1 MSKENCLLLL
11 KWSKLQRFKFWKRLY
26 VHYVAFRKVTEA
38 LWTNVHFLKFDGSKY
53 VHSVAF
59 RKTPL
64 IFYFQHW
71 AICNMRCFYNFLT
84 PPLIQRRQEI
94 AIWSFHTHEITDFTA
109 CWIFCLSVQE
119 RLSLELDHI
128 MTRKKILDIL
138 SLIVAIIYMIVC
150 CAIIYG
156 IIIGLKGANDKSI

>member
-11 KWSKLQRFKFWKRLY
+11 TWSKLQRFKFWKRLY

-59 RKTPL
+59 RKTLL

-71 AICNMRCFYNFLT
+71 AICNMRGFYNFLT

-94 AIWSFHTHEITDFTA
+94 ARCSFHTHEIHLLCFISNA
-109 CWIFCLSVQE
+109 YKQRFSQGLQFLKNISNKA
-119 RLSLELDHI
+119 LE
-128 MTRKKILDIL
+128 MKI
-138 SLIVAIIYMIVC
+138 C
-150 CAIIYG
+150 
-156 IIIGLKGANDKSI
+156 

>member
-11 KWSKLQRFKFWKRLY
+11 TWSKLQRFKFWKRLY

-38 LWTNVHFLKFDGSKY
+38 LWTIVHFLKFDGSKY

-71 AICNMRCFYNFLT
+71 AICNMRGFYNFLT

-94 AIWSFHTHEITDFTA
+94 AIMIFSHPWDNRFHSLLNI
-109 CWIFCLSVQE
+109 CLSVQE
-119 RLSLELDHI
+119 RLSLELDNI
-128 MTRKKILDIL
+128 MNRKKFLDIV
-138 SLIVAIIYMIVC
+138 SLIVAIIFMIVC
-150 CAIIYG
+150 SAIVYG
-156 IIIGLKGANDKSI
+156 IIVGLKGANDKSI

>member
-11 KWSKLQRFKFWKRLY
+11 TWSKLQRFKFWKRLY

-38 LWTNVHFLKFDGSKY
+38 LWTFVHFLKFDGSKY

-94 AIWSFHTHEITDFTA
+94 AIMIFSHPWDNRFH
-109 CWIFCLSVQE
+109 
-119 RLSLELDHI
+119 SLLNILFVSSRKVVFGTGPHYDP
-128 MTRKKILDIL
+128 KKIFRHFVFNSSYYLHDCLLCNRLWNYHWI
-138 SLIVAIIYMIVC
+138 
-150 CAIIYG
+150 
-156 IIIGLKGANDKSI
+156 KRRQW